1 MRRDQER
8 IAIRV
13 LVTGSLPESTN
24 EKFQPELKVQEVAGN
39 EEEKSTRSVLNKQD
53 QERYSNISSAETV
66 MKVKEVDTV
75 NNINNPCTTNV
86 SQVSTFIEMH

>member
-1 MRRDQER
+1 M
-8 IAIRV
+8 V
-13 LVTGSLPESTN
+13 KFFLGTTN

-39 EEEKSTRSVLNKQD
+39 EEEKSTRSVLNKQE
-53 QERYSNISSAETV
+53 QERYSNISSTETV
-66 MKVKEVDTV
+66 MKVKEVNTV